1 MTITSL
7 IIQDINIIVSN
18 AKKMASDYLLE
29 QQKHQKN
36 LDDIQAKASSAKVSI
51 NESANNRVAVAKQQC
66 DAETTLLQTKK
77 LGADSLLKELEKFY
91 PRKRVDFSRFAG
103 QSSNYKPEEALK
115 QLEKIRETGFWAWIK
130 KLFNIAGYKS
140 NHDMAADLYL
150 TIDSA
155 LTYIEQEMKRENAIF
170 SSKSNQI
177 KSEATRRCSEID
189 RTYKD
194 NVTRENSR
202 HQSRLIFLEQ
212 QKRAY
217 LSDPHYRSIGDL
229 RKKGFESLAGT
240 SDGWLSYATVKT
252 LPSEI
257 LIGQILYPSGIAS
270 PTSIEKEILKKASC
284 YVEKMNAFSIP
295 FSKPLSYP
303 LLLYY
308 ETESSSAPA
317 ADVFRHIVMRQVR
330 FMPPKSF
337 RTYFIDPVNRGRSLG
352 SLIHLTAKD
361 NGCGVCDYSL
371 SNQEIAERMKKL
383 TEHVDEVCRK
393 LTSIGCD
400 NINEY
405 NARVSKNRIPYT
417 ALVIHDFPIG
427 FDSQSI
433 DALRVVILQAKQCGI
448 SILISKKKTDK
459 LENAAL
465 QLIQNNIAAFTT
477 FAEKGGN
484 HSVVYGAD
492 SIRFKPHE
500 IQASERFFA
509 EVNKHY
515 AYKPPIDNNF
525 SKYFTPGALP
535 SKRGS
540 AKGLDIPFAVDS
552 QGQLV
557 ELEIGYDLSA
567 YGFING
573 GVGSGKT
580 TLLHTI
586 ITSATMHYSPK
597 ELELWLVDYK
607 IAEFA
612 FYTNHC
618 PPHIRFVV
626 ADKSNELAYSV
637 IESIEEEI
645 DRREKLFVKSQV
657 KDYEHYRE
665 KQLTQPTL
673 QNLPKVLII
682 IDEFHRMSQ
691 AAQADTLYKEKLEN
705 IFKEARSHGIILL
718 LCDQSF
724 DGLRGLSEEARK
736 LIAVRIAMRHDVSEI
751 REILNIPSG
760 SMDEDLQRL
769 IRETSSGVA
778 GSLIYKHEVAN
789 EKDSFSNKVVY
800 DPCRA
805 LYAKEA
811 ERITAIDTVRQNTP
825 ASGRE
830 PAFFMGS
837 RRYPFDKKAIS
848 AFEALKPIRP
858 DEGDRFYI
866 GSPMGMGQCHYFRLT
881 HGSGENLILVGNNEE
896 MRFALLK
903 SMIRCAQRYSYK
915 IVILVPRSA
924 PLYKRNKEYFESISG
939 AEIYTGFPEICKY
952 IGETANL
959 LKQQSEED
967 DFEEDE
973 NESASPKTI
982 VFSINPWDIYEK
994 MDASTLKQKDAW
1006 AVATV
1011 KAPEK
1016 TIEFKPVAEDDK
1028 IVEIPKEKPAEH
1040 QIVKKSSDAPL
1051 DESTLSGMMENLDS
1065 LLQSLDQQIGGI
1077 QDCYAGEEGQKIRG
1091 YNATSDYGILISK
1104 GHRDNIHSFLIL
1116 DNAMAFK
1123 KMREIKLD
1131 GNFNHRIAL
1140 SMSPDEASSFM
1151 GYTRVMTAINDSGDL
1166 DCAVYEYK
1174 GGREQCF
1181 RPYLA

>member
-1 MTITSL
+1 MTITES
-7 IIQDINIIVSN
+7 ITRDIDIVVSN
-18 AKKMASDYLLE
+18 AKKLAADYSSE
-29 QQKHQKN
+29 QQKHQRN
-36 LDDIQAKASSAKVSI
+36 LDDIQLKATSAKDSINSSANTRI
-51 NESANNRVAVAKQQC
+51 NDAKQAC
-66 DAETTLLQTKK
+66 DAEITLLQLKK
-77 LGADSLLKELEKFY
+77 VGADSLLSDLEKFY
-91 PRKRVDFSRFAG
+91 PRKKIDFSTFAG
-103 QSSNYKPEEALK
+103 QAGNYRPEEALK
-115 QLEKIRETGFWAWIK
+115 QLEKIKETGFWAWIK

-155 LTYIEQEMKRENAIF
+155 LAYIEQEIKKENSIF
-170 SSKSNQI
+170 SSKSSQI
-177 KSEATRRCSEID
+177 KSDAARRCADID
-189 RTYKD
+189 RTYRD
-194 NVTRENSR
+194 NVSRENSR
-202 HQSRLIFLEQ
+202 YQSRLKFLEQ

-217 LSDPHYRSIGDL
+217 LSDPHYRSIEDL
-229 RKKGFESLAGT
+229 RSKAFDSLAGT
-240 SDGWLSYATVKT
+240 NDGWLSFMASKT
-252 LPSEI
+252 LPAEI
-257 LIGQILYPSGIAS
+257 LIGQVLYPCGIVNPS
-270 PTSIEKEILKKASC
+270 PIEKDVLKKAIC

-295 FSKPLSYP
+295 FSKSLSVP
-303 LLLYY
+303 MLLYY

-317 ADVFRHIVMRQVR
+317 ADIFRHIVMRQVR

-337 RTYFIDPVNRGRSLG
+337 RAFFIDPVNRGRSLG
-352 SLIHLTAKD
+352 SLIHLTEKD
-361 NGCGVCDYSL
+361 KGCGVCDYSL
-371 SNQEIAERMKKL
+371 SNQEIADRMKKL

-405 NARVSKNRIPYT
+405 NARVNKNRIAYT
-417 ALVIHDFPIG
+417 TLVIHDFPIG

-433 DALRVVILQAKQCGI
+433 DALRVVISQAKQCGI

-465 QLIQNNIAAFTT
+465 QLVQNNIAAFTT
-477 FAEKGGN
+477 FAEKDGK
-484 HSVVYGAD
+484 HSVVYGTD
-492 SIRFKPHE
+492 SIRFKPQE

-509 EVNKHY
+509 EVNKRY
-515 AYKPPIDNNF
+515 AYKPPIDNSF
-525 SKYFTPGALP
+525 SKYFIPGSLP
-535 SKRGS
+535 SKRS
-540 AKGLDIPFAVDS
+540 SEKGLDVPFAVDS
-552 QGQLV
+552 HGQLV
-557 ELEIGYDLSA
+557 ELKIGYDLSA

-586 ITSATMHYSPK
+586 ITSAIMHYSPR

-618 PPHIRFVV
+618 PPHIKYIV
-626 ADKSNELAYSV
+626 ADKSNELTYSV
-637 IESIEEEI
+637 IENIEEEI
-645 DRREKLFVKSQV
+645 DRRERLFVKSQV

-665 KQLTQPTL
+665 KQLTQPSL
-673 QNLPKVLII
+673 QDLPKVLII
-682 IDEFHRMSQ
+682 VDEFHRMSQ

-724 DGLRGLSEEARK
+724 DGLRGLSDEARK

-760 SMDEDLQRL
+760 AMDEDLQRL

-789 EKDSFSNKVVY
+789 DKDSFSNKVVY

-805 LYAKEA
+805 LYAKED
-811 ERITAIDTVRQNTP
+811 ERITAIEAVCQDAPV
-825 ASGRE
+825 SIRE
-830 PAFFMGS
+830 PEFFMGS
-837 RRYPFDKKAIS
+837 KRYPFDKKAIS
-848 AFEALKPIRP
+848 AFEALKPIRS

-881 HGSGENLILVGNNEE
+881 HGSGENLILAGNNEE

-903 SMIRCAQRYSYK
+903 SMIRCALRYAYK

-924 PLYKRNKEYFESISG
+924 PLYKKNKEFFEGISG
-939 AEIYTGFPEICKY
+939 AEVYTGFPEICKY

-967 DFEEDE
+967 DFEDEE
-973 NESASPKTI
+973 NESASPNTI
-982 VFSINPWDIYEK
+982 VFCINPWDIYEK

-1006 AVATV
+1006 AIAPV

-1016 TIEFKPVAEDDK
+1016 AVERKPIVTDDK
-1028 IVEIPKEKPAEH
+1028 IVEIPKETPAEH
-1040 QIVKKSSDAPL
+1040 QSVKKSTETSL
-1051 DESTLSGMMENLDS
+1051 DESALSGMLENLDS

-1077 QDCYAGEEGQKIRG
+1077 QDSFAGDEGQKIRG
-1091 YNATSDYGILISK
+1091 YNATSDFGILISK

-1116 DNAMAFK
+1116 DNAMPIK

-1151 GYTRVMTAINDSGDL
+1151 GHTRVMTAINDSGDL